1 MATALQDRLGQMLVV
16 GLSGPELDAPA
27 RDLLTTIRPGGVV
40 LFRRNLA
47 GPRQTAEFCR
57 AIRRLLEPPPFLV
70 IDQEGGR
77 VSRLTPPFP
86 DLPPAARLGRLEMV
100 SIARWFG
107 ALTGRGLRCLG
118 FQADYA
124 PVVDLSREGDED
136 GIGDRSFSADPDA
149 AAARAGA
156 FLAGLE
162 EAGVLGC
169 LKHFPGLGGAP
180 GDTHQLLPRMTPDEE
195 ARRRALR
202 PYNLLKDL
210 APMVMIAHAHYPDLS
225 GEAPL
230 PASLDR
236 RIVHGLLRETMAYAG
251 VIVSDDLEMGAV
263 AGRGGMDELALAAAA
278 AGCDQVLVCQRPEKI
293 HAAWEGLRRGAAG
306 GDLDS
311 RELEAALG
319 RITTLKAHSAM
330 TRGEESFEPEE
341 LEIVVK
347 EMRTLTR
354 EVENAIS
361 RQSSGQI

>member
-1 MATALQDRLGQMLVV
+1 MATAVQDRLGQMLVI
-16 GLSGPELDAPA
+16 GLSGSELDAPA
-27 RDLLTTIRPGGVV
+27 RDLLTTIRPGGVI

-47 GPRQTAEFCR
+47 DPGQTAELCR
-57 AIRRLLEPPPFLV
+57 AIRRLLDPPPFLV

-100 SIARWFG
+100 AIARWFG

-180 GDTHQLLPRMTPDEE
+180 GDTHQGLPRMTQDEE
-195 ARRRALR
+195 TRRRALR
-202 PYNLLKDL
+202 PYKLLRDV

-236 RIVHGLLRETMAYAG
+236 RIVHDLLRDTMAYRG

-263 AGRGGMDELALAAAA
+263 AGRGGIAELAVEAAA
-278 AGCDQVLVCQRPEKI
+278 AGCDQLLICRRPEHI

-306 GDLDS
+306 GDLD
-311 RELEAALG
+311 RHELEAALL
-319 RITTLKAHSAM
+319 RIAALKAHSAM
-330 TRGEESFEPEE
+330 TRQEESFEPEE
-341 LEIVVK
+341 LEVVVK
-347 EMRTLTR
+347 EMRMLTQ

-361 RQSSGQI
+361 RRRD

>member
-1 MATALQDRLGQMLVV
+1 MLVV
-16 GLSGPELDAPA
+16 GLSGSELDAPA
-27 RDLLTTIRPGGVV
+27 RDLLTTVRPGGVV
-40 LFRRNLA
+40 LFRRNLTDPEQIA
-47 GPRQTAEFCR
+47 ALCR
-57 AIRRLLEPPPFLV
+57 AIRGLLDPPPFLV

-156 FLAGLE
+156 FLTGLE

-180 GDTHQLLPRMTPDEE
+180 GDTHQVLPRMTPDGEV
-195 ARRRALR
+195 RRRALR
-202 PYNLLKDL
+202 PYHLLRDV

-236 RIVHGLLRETMAYAG
+236 RIVHDLLRETMAYNG

-263 AGRGGMDELALAAAA
+263 AGRGGMDDLAVASAA
-278 AGCDQVLVCQRPEKI
+278 AGCDQLLICRRPELI

-306 GDLDS
+306 GDLDKH
-311 RELEAALG
+311 ELEAALT
-319 RITTLKAHSAM
+319 RIAALKAHPAM
-330 TRGEESFEPEE
+330 TRADEPFEPEE
-341 LEIVVK
+341 LEVVVK
-347 EMRTLTR
+347 EMRLLTQ
-354 EVENAIS
+354 EVENAVS
-361 RQSSGQI
+361 RRTD